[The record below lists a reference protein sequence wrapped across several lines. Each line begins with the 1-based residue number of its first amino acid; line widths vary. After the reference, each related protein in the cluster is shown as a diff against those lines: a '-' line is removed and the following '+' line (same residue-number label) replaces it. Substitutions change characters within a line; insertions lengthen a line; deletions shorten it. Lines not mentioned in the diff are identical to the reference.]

1 MDSEDLGDG
10 HHSIFPYTEDAISPL
25 KSATYTLNPHSQHI
39 LERHKMRTKIL
50 QKHAELIKAIKNQK
64 EQERQRQAEEKS
76 QLNILGAI
84 QSKVIDEA
92 REKVGSVMISRNRT
106 QRCQTLFSGN
116 QTQRA
121 NYSRE

>member
-1 MDSEDLGDG
+1 
-10 HHSIFPYTEDAISPL
+10 
-25 KSATYTLNPHSQHI
+25 
-39 LERHKMRTKIL
+39 MRTKIL

-76 QLNILGAI
+76 QLNIIGAI

-106 QRCQTLFSGN
+106 QRC
-116 QTQRA
+116 
-121 NYSRE
+121 